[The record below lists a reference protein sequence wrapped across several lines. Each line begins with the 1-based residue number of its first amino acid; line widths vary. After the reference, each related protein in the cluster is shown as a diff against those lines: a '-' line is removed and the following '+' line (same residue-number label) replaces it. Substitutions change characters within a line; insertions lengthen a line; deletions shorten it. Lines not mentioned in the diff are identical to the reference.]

1 MFSNNTH
8 KLADEALKA
17 GEIDKS
23 IQLFSQALKESP
35 NDCNILSDRGVA
47 YLHANKKDKSLADFN
62 KAIDLQPNYGF
73 RYAARAFAKNN
84 FGDIDGAIADYEKAV
99 QLDPEDSV
107 GHNNLGLLLEQ
118 KGYQKEAE
126 DRFKR
131 ADSLSEMEDGL
142 LDVID
147 NLEEGAS
154 PHIEFEKKKN
164 IVEMPKIVPLE
175 NQMDMTKEED
185 SSSTSEELKKVFTS
199 KKQFGEFIKFIKNG
213 FKIK

>member
-1 MFSNNTH
+1 MFANNTH
-8 KLADEALKA
+8 KLADDALKA
-17 GEIDKS
+17 GEIEKS
-23 IQLFSQALKESP
+23 ILLFSKALKESP

-47 YLHANKKDKSLADFN
+47 YLHANNKDASLADFN
-62 KAIDLQPNYGF
+62 KAIELQPNYGF

-84 FGDIDGAIADYEKAV
+84 FGDIDGAILDYEKAV
-99 QLDPEDSV
+99 ELDPEDSV

-118 KGYQKEAE
+118 KGYQKEAD

-154 PHIEFEKKKN
+154 PHIEFEKKENK
-164 IVEMPKIVPLE
+164 VEMPKIVPLE
-175 NQMDMTKEED
+175 DQLKAEQEEN
-185 SSSTSEELKKVFTS
+185 SSTSEEFKKVFTS
-199 KKQFGEFIKFIKNG
+199 KKQFGEFIKFVKNG